1 MQVQTLF
8 CFCGNPGGVTFEEVT
23 VRHLCARGFRCLGS
37 AIQGPLLASLCPSVR
52 RSFYSLKFK
61 HCTAVFN
68 TGWHSVNFRKW
79 TLNAFRRIKPVRSP
93 QASLFSVTL
102 YFLLL
107 LLHRLSTLA
116 CSEGIWVYGYTG
128 LLGQR
133 RDNSEMG
140 MRMGVRIKASADC
153 VRGRPCG
160 VEEWFSCRWIY
171 VFSLCQM
178 KAAEFGASC
187 LTYRKLKFLTT
198 EMHLLWGC
206 HRSRTAFEHA

>member
-1 MQVQTLF
+1 MPL
-8 CFCGNPGGVTFEEVT
+8 GG
-23 VRHLCARGFRCLGS
+23 S
-37 AIQGPLLASLCPSVR
+37 
-52 RSFYSLKFK
+52 
-61 HCTAVFN
+61 
-68 TGWHSVNFRKW
+68 
-79 TLNAFRRIKPVRSP
+79 
-93 QASLFSVTL
+93 SLFVHHKPHCSVTL

-187 LTYRKLKFLTT
+187 LTYRKLSSLPLRCTSFGVAIEAGQHLN
-198 EMHLLWGC
+198 MHSSTCNRSALSRWGHLFGQFWWEC
-206 HRSRTAFEHA
+206 EVELFR